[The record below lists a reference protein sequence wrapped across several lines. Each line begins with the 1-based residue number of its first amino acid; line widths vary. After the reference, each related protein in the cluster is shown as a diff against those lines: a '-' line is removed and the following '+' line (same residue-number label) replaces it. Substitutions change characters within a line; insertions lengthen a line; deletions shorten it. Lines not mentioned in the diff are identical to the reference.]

1 MHKTYKNLAD
11 LLLNCESAQRF
22 YNNLPL
28 HSKLEL
34 KEKGSHLQTE
44 DALRSLAKTISEQ
57 YFFYKISPL
66 LEKRGLFSMK
76 FF

>member
-44 DALRSLAKTISEQ
+44 DALRSLAKTISESAQ
-57 YFFYKISPL
+57 TSSPMTSS
-66 LEKRGLFSMK
+66 GVSPM
-76 FF
+76 